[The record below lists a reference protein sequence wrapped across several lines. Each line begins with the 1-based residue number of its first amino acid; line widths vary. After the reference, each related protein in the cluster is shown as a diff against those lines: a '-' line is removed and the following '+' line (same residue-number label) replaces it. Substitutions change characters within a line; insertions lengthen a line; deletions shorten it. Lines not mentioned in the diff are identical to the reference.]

1 MFKASFFLYPGELF
15 AQAPVNEYPGVEVES
30 VMDSS
35 RYFVVKIVDP
45 SGKMFLFQQL
55 HIETTSLNNSHV
67 YSCLLLFYWSSRF
80 AIFHE

>member
-1 MFKASFFLYPGELF
+1 MSQLFWTLAASYFLTLGELF

-45 SGKMFLFQQL
+45 SGNVFHFNCFL
-55 HIETTSLNNSHV
+55 
-67 YSCLLLFYWSSRF
+67 
-80 AIFHE
+80 